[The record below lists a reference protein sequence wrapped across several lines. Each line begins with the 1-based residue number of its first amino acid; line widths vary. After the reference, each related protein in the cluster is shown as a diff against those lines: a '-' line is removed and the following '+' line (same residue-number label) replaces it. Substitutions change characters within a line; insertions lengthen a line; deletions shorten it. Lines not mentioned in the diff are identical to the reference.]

1 MTLQRSRTWESHVGA
16 GSQRE
21 AAGRRGMK
29 LRGNWNTNMSRP
41 KPTMSI
47 RLLWFCTS
55 CSRDVNACLN
65 GLGKKGNCT
74 GQFLLSCVP

>member
-1 MTLQRSRTWESHVGA
+1 
-16 GSQRE
+16 
-21 AAGRRGMK
+21 MK